1 MDAHLPKF
9 GRIRA
14 GLATLIGAVAV
25 LAACEAKEPTAAD
38 VDAMTGASAVKAAQ
52 QIGVLRAAD
61 TGVVYVVDSV
71 RVSPETARRL
81 GSGEIL
87 TMKVRRDT
95 NATPEVDITT
105 QQAGLL
111 RVRPPGDTDIMKGLA
126 RRAEGDTAIA
136 WFLNGARVDYASEIR
151 RLDRSSIETVEVLKG
166 PAAQAEYRTRP
177 GQKVIAIRTKGGASK

>member
-14 GLATLIGAVAV
+14 GLATLIGAAAV

-38 VDAMTGASAVKAAQ
+38 VDALTGASAVKAAQ

-81 GSGEIL
+81 GSGEIVTL
-87 TMKVRRDT
+87 KVRRDP
-95 NATPEVDITT
+95 NATPEIEFTT
-105 QQAGLL
+105 QHHDYV
-111 RVRPPGDTDIMKGLA
+111 RVRLPGDTDVMQGFA
-126 RRAEGDTAIA
+126 RRAQGDTAIA
-136 WFLNGARVDYASEIR
+136 WFLNGVRVDYASEIR
-151 RLDRSSIETVEVLKG
+151 RLDRNSIESVDVLKG
-166 PAAQAEYRTRP
+166 PAAEAEYRTLP
-177 GQKVIAIRTKGGASK
+177 DQKVIAIRTKGGASK